1 MGEDA
6 FTSITAVGSVAGH
19 SPSEG
24 GTQAGTEEPSDPWQ
38 VEVLYDPKSWRRAA
52 EGWPGGD
59 LGRRMEAQLVFS
71 SGPSTPSPP
80 AG

>member
-24 GTQAGTEEPSDPWQ
+24 DTQAGTEEPSDPWQ
-38 VEVLYDPKSWRRAA
+38 VEVLKA
-52 EGWPGGD
+52 GGGLPRGG
-59 LGRRMEAQLVFS
+59 LGETW
-71 SGPSTPSPP
+71 G
-80 AG
+80 